1 MIRRPPRSTLS
12 SSSAASDVYKRQ
24 LFSLGKTI
32 SIDIFIKIQW
42 ANFDELILFN
52 CWLLNMFFPFSSVSN
67 QTYLLRKNRYQL
79 TVFDRLNSYY
89 FFLIITHISSISIL
103 GISKSFIKFSFT
115 LSQLSAARSNHL
127 RTVGGVIPNTSA
139 IASLLIPFMA
149 IFKAK
154 SMTYSSLRR
163 S

>member
-32 SIDIFIKIQW
+32 SIGIFIKIQW

-79 TVFDRLNSYY
+79 TVFDRMNSCLLYTSDAADEEDSVD
-89 FFLIITHISSISIL
+89 LGGRRII
-103 GISKSFIKFSFT
+103 KKKKKK
-115 LSQLSAARSNHL
+115 N
-127 RTVGGVIPNTSA
+127 
-139 IASLLIPFMA
+139 
-149 IFKAK
+149 KK
-154 SMTYSSLRR
+154 K
-163 S
+163 

>member
-24 LFSLGKTI
+24 LLTYNLVQKLPTSRGHHLR
-32 SIDIFIKIQW
+32 
-42 ANFDELILFN
+42 N
-52 CWLLNMFFPFSSVSN
+52 FPF
-67 QTYLLRKNRYQL
+67 LGL
-79 TVFDRLNSYY
+79 

-103 GISKSFIKFSFT
+103 GTFKSFIKFSFT

-139 IASLLIPFMA
+139 IASSLIPFMD

-154 SMTYSSLRR
+154 SMTDSSLRR